1 MKQSRPITL
10 TRILNGK
17 PATRLLLTALT
28 VAGFMLQGLLPG
40 LDLAFRGDFHRT
52 AFGIEAAICHASP
65 SGTAAPT
72 ADPAGSGDEGQSDSH
87 GCCLVCQVAGLAKGA
102 PPSPTFTR
110 PTEGTASLLTA
121 ASASRHVDGR
131 ASRQHPARAPPA
143 DVA

>member
-1 MKQSRPITL
+1 MNASGPITL
-10 TRILNGK
+10 TQIRNGK
-17 PATRLLLTALT
+17 PATRLLLAVLT
-28 VAGFMLQGLLPG
+28 VAGFALQGLLPG

-52 AFGIEAAICHASP
+52 AFGVEAAICHSSP
-65 SGTAAPT
+65 SGTDARR

-110 PTEGTASLLTA
+110 PTEGTASLLIA
-121 ASASRHVDGR
+121 ASASIHVDRR

-143 DVA
+143 AVA